1 MVKLELGTY
10 WKLLPWL
17 FCYDVYFQ
25 WHAQKNRRFMIYV
38 HAKGMIVDD
47 EFVIVGSAN
56 INQRSMDG
64 SRDTEIAMGAYQPY
78 HTWSFKHAPPR
89 GQVSAFGWGFF
100 TYQKVYSYLGCL
112 KETSDVMEWK
122 WILTHN
128 IPDMSVFFRFMGTEC
143 HCGQSIL
150 EHWSQL
156 LRIQK
161 VQSVCAGWMP
171 WLSQTGSSTQ
181 PVRWQTCK
189 AISCPTL
196 CKWLLMDWWCPFQ
209 DTRNFL
215 MWVAVSWALINQ
227 ASLMTWQLDLS
238 LVLFSFTIPHPTP
251 PPQLWSFWDP
261 ILYVAHRFD
270 CLILNFCLT
279 ILCLWSRIE
288 AWYHSWNHGLMFL
301 LQDQCILQQ
310 SSSF

>member
-1 MVKLELGTY
+1 
-10 WKLLPWL
+10 
-17 FCYDVYFQ
+17 
-25 WHAQKNRRFMIYV
+25 
-38 HAKGMIVDD
+38 
-47 EFVIVGSAN
+47 
-56 INQRSMDG
+56 
-64 SRDTEIAMGAYQPY
+64 
-78 HTWSFKHAPPR
+78 
-89 GQVSAFGWGFF
+89 
-100 TYQKVYSYLGCL
+100 
-112 KETSDVMEWK
+112 
-122 WILTHN
+122 
-128 IPDMSVFFRFMGTEC
+128 
-143 HCGQSIL
+143 
-150 EHWSQL
+150 
-156 LRIQK
+156 
-161 VQSVCAGWMP
+161 
-171 WLSQTGSSTQ
+171 
-181 PVRWQTCK
+181 
-189 AISCPTL
+189 
-196 CKWLLMDWWCPFQ
+196 
-209 DTRNFL
+209 